1 MEQTRICAQ
10 SLTDAELKRQS
21 QLLNMNL
28 DQSELT
34 RLKAISMK
42 GKTWPQKA
50 QITIGFYN
58 PPKNGV
64 PVTPYEGDKDRNGN
78 TIIRDPMDMQWREQA
93 KKTPAK
99 LPEVI
104 ATIVKERIQ
113 PYINLKLVF
122 VQDVAKALIRVSFDT
137 KTGAWSYVGRDN
149 LNISKGRATMNFG
162 WFDTATVIH
171 EFGHMLGLAHEHQS
185 PYGNVID
192 WNYTKLYDWA
202 KRTQGWNKQQVDQQI
217 VERYSS
223 SEVNG
228 TTFDP
233 KSIMLYF
240 YDKSLTNNNSGTEM
254 NRRLSKTD
262 VTYLNSLYREG
273 AAETP
278 DQFYRRV
285 YKEGIDPAVVVPP
298 VFKQNDAVIV
308 TNVSG
313 GETIGVVGVVSTN
326 NGETTAEVYYPCA
339 TSADLAKELGVRVG
353 RLRKYIE
360 DEPIAGSSTGQ
371 EEGIKTDFMIWI
383 YLVSIALFVILCWY
397 IYKQIQQRSSTSS
410 LAPLLSTR
418 SSSTSL

>member
-28 DQSELT
+28 DQGELT

-50 QITIGFYN
+50 QITIGFYDV
-58 PPKNGV
+58 PKNGV
-64 PVTPYEGDKDRNGN
+64 PVTPYEGDRDRNGN
-78 TIIRDPMDMQWREQA
+78 TIVRDPMDMQWREQV

-122 VQDVAKALIRVSFDT
+122 VPNVAQALIRVSFDT
-137 KTGAWSYVGRDN
+137 KSGAWSYVGRDN
-149 LNISKGRATMNFG
+149 INISRGRATMNFG
-162 WFDTATVIH
+162 WFDAATVIH

-217 VERYSS
+217 VKRYSS
-223 SEVNG
+223 TEVNG

-240 YDKSLTNNNSGTEM
+240 YEKSLTNNNSGTTM

-262 VTYLNSLYREG
+262 VEYLNSLYPEG

-278 DQFYRRV
+278 DQFYKRV
-285 YKEGIDPAVVVPP
+285 YESTSPGTPPTPPTPP
-298 VFKQNDAVIV
+298 VQKVFKTNEAVIV
-308 TNVSG
+308 TDSSG
-313 GETIGVVGVVSTN
+313 GTSIGVVGVVLTS

-339 TSADLAKELGVRVG
+339 TSAERAKELGVKLN
-353 RLRKYIE
+353 RLKKYIE
-360 DEPIAGSSTGQ
+360 DEPIAGSLTSQ
-371 EEGIKTDFMIWI
+371 DQGIIGI
-383 YLVSIALFVILCWY
+383 YEIFIIVLGIALLGILFWY
-397 IYKQIQQRSSTSS
+397 IIKRNQQGSSPSS
-410 LAPLLSTR
+410 MTPLL
-418 SSSTSL
+418 